1 MKLVLVGDY
10 KFTKDE
16 LLTLLYDRKLE
27 MKVHVFT
34 DETCRTV
41 RILDVDLKGL
51 DGKPDCLIGSFS
63 ENWYVRTPKGL
74 RGEEYSTMSGLVGAV
89 KNEMVKVGKKV
100 YVIELVK
107 FGTKE
112 VVAGFKE

>member
-16 LLTLLYDRKLE
+16 LLDLLYSRKLE

-34 DETCRTV
+34 DETCKTARV
-41 RILDVDLKGL
+41 LDVDLKGL

-63 ENWYVRTPKGL
+63 ENWYVRTPKGQ
-74 RGEEYSTMSGLVGAV
+74 RGEEYSTMAGLVKAV
-89 KNEMVKVGKKV
+89 ENEMRKMGKKI

-112 VVAGFKE
+112 VVAGFKK